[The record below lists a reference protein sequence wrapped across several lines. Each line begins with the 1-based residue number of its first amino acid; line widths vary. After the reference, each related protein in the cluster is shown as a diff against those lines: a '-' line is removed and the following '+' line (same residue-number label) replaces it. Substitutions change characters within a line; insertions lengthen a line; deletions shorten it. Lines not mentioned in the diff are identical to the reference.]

1 MTISET
7 LIDDIAA
14 TLHGAAKQK
23 TDARA
28 AKKVISMARGLD
40 SDAVAAS
47 ILAIVRHDDR
57 SREYLPLW
65 NTNIKDRSRLREVI
79 VMSAALLDLIE
90 PPAQTSLIVK
100 HLDTMHKALH
110 LKEVEPYLKDF
121 TAAPEDIQ
129 VKLVNVVRTAIETE
143 IALDAAGLTLESI
156 SLSWYGFLYVSS
168 PQSEVV
174 REIILSSIAEGH
186 PESAVDVD
194 RLRKKFN
201 APTTR
206 MKRAKKLFSSIRGA
220 AESVEYRKG
229 MGIQGYASK
238 VQEKLT

>member
-7 LIDDIAA
+7 IIDDIAT

-28 AKKVISMARGLD
+28 AKKVISMARALD
-40 SDAVAAS
+40 SDAVAGS

-65 NTNIKDRSRLREVI
+65 NTSIKDRSRLREVI
-79 VMSAALLDLIE
+79 VMSAALLDMIE
-90 PPAQTSLIVK
+90 LPAQINLITK
-100 HLDTMHKALH
+100 HLDTMHKALP

-129 VKLVNVVRTAIETE
+129 VKLINVMRTAIETE

-156 SLSWYGFLYVSS
+156 SLSWYGFLYISS
-168 PQSEVV
+168 AQSEVV
-174 REIILSSIAEGH
+174 RGIILSSITEGH

-201 APTTR
+201 SPATR
-206 MKRAKKLFSSIRGA
+206 VKRAKSLLSTIRGA

-229 MGIQGYASK
+229 MGIQSYASK